1 MIPFFFLE
9 AHWLFAAQYLD
20 VSELL
25 AQVTHQK
32 IICNK
37 KCRKITTAV
46 MTLLIGLNVLIN
58 AFMSSISALVFA
70 LNTIFLGID
79 AGVLLFV
86 VIRVK
91 SLLKNT

>member
-1 MIPFFFLE
+1 
-9 AHWLFAAQYLD
+9 
-20 VSELL
+20 
-25 AQVTHQK
+25 
-32 IICNK
+32 
-37 KCRKITTAV
+37 
-46 MTLLIGLNVLIN
+46 MTLLIGLNVFIN